1 MTYNLENMT
10 IRELTKLQRDVNE
23 AIETFTERAKRDAIA
38 KLEAHAK
45 ELGFSLASLVGTGA
59 VKEKTPAIAKFAHPD
74 DPSITWSGRGRK
86 PNWFWKHW
94 HRAKHPIPCR
104 FEIAFNFEL
113 FPTKPTISQQ
123 HAAATV

>member
-86 PNWFWKHW
+86 PNWV
-94 HRAKHPIPCR
+94 
-104 FEIAFNFEL
+104 L
-113 FPTKPTISQQ
+113 DVISSGR
-123 HAAATV
+123 TPVPLSV

>member
-10 IRELTKLQRDVNE
+10 IRELTKLQREVNE

-59 VKEKTPAIAKFAHPD
+59 VKEKTPAIAQFAHPD
-74 DPSITWSGRGRK
+74 DPSITWTGRGR
-86 PNWFWKHW
+86 
-94 HRAKHPIPCR
+94 R
-104 FEIAFNFEL
+104 
-113 FPTKPTISQQ
+113 PTWYLEVISSGR
-123 HAAATV
+123 TPVSLSV